1 MLKAL
6 VTESYLPKL
15 AYVPCDINGKAQ
27 VVGAREKKWLTH
39 TILSNV
45 LIKPGPFD
53 LIKPKKAFMIFKCS
67 ASLC

>member
-27 VVGAREKKWLTH
+27 VVGAREKK
-39 TILSNV
+39 
-45 LIKPGPFD
+45 
-53 LIKPKKAFMIFKCS
+53 
-67 ASLC
+67 

>member
-1 MLKAL
+1 MLKELA
-6 VTESYLPKL
+6 TESYLPKL
-15 AYVPCDINGKAQ
+15 AYVPCDINGK
-27 VVGAREKKWLTH
+27 GFTH

-53 LIKPKKAFMIFKCS
+53 LIKPEKAFMIFKCS